1 MFGLGYHR
9 VLVEFILPGVSK
21 EDCLDRTE
29 YMIKNEG
36 GVIRSL
42 SMDNVDVCIPKHK
55 QSDGGDLIG

>member
-1 MFGLGYHR
+1 MDSLGYHR

-29 YMIKNEG
+29 YMIKNED

-42 SMDNVDVCIPKHK
+42 SMDNVNVCIPKHK